1 MKRRLPALFLLALL
15 LAARVPAPGYADTEE
30 NIQTIYTYLT
40 ETAGLNRAAACGI
53 LSNIKSES
61 NFNPEAIGDS
71 GAAYGICQ
79 WNSRRNSLISYC
91 ETNGFESWKSLEGQ
105 LGYLQYELENNKK
118 SVGSVLRSLPDTAQG
133 AFDAAW
139 YFCVYFEIPA
149 DRYNK
154 GNTRGANAVN
164 IYWKKFGGT
173 TESYPMTYDANGGT
187 GAPASGTKTEGVPFK
202 ITAAAPTRKGYEF
215 LGWSEDKSAA
225 EPALSAGGLFSENR
239 AATFYAVWGQA
250 LPDDA
255 EPAKTVTRNGRRY
268 ELFTGAHAY
277 ASAKEYAE
285 TRGGHLATIRT
296 AAEAEAILP
305 LLKAANGP
313 CWLGGEYACGN
324 WTWVSGESFSDAFA
338 ASHWQSGMPTEKNYA
353 SSNGR
358 LAAAAD
364 GTWLD
369 LAPSNRETAGFI
381 VEHGTPDAEA
391 LLRCR
396 ITVSTSLNLR
406 TGPGTGYGKLDVL
419 KPDEIFLVHETVQGS
434 SYSWGWGVTADG
446 AKRGWAAMK
455 IPDYMEPISGPQLD
469 EATGLIYELTDG
481 CAVVTGCSGASAF
494 LSLPETLGGAP
505 LTALRAGAFPAESAL
520 TGVFVPACVSDIAE
534 GAIAASVAV
543 SGYPGSAAH
552 LAAARDGLRFEALPW
567 PNTLTLPANLTRIEE
582 GAFENLSGV
591 QCVDL
596 SHTSLQEIEANAFA
610 GCESLR
616 AILMPD
622 APLSIHA
629 DALGTLLDAVIVAA
643 PGSAAARWASEN
655 GYVTVAPAGG

>member
-268 ELFTGAHAY
+268 ELFTGARVCLRQGIRRDARRAFGDDSH
-277 ASAKEYAE
+277 SR
-285 TRGGHLATIRT
+285 RGGSDS
-296 AAEAEAILP
+296 AASEGRERP
-305 LLKAANGP
+305 LLA
-313 CWLGGEYACGN
+313 
-324 WTWVSGESFSDAFA
+324 
-338 ASHWQSGMPTEKNYA
+338 
-353 SSNGR
+353 GR
-358 LAAAAD
+358 
-364 GTWLD
+364 
-369 LAPSNRETAGFI
+369 RI
-381 VEHGTPDAEA
+381 R
-391 LLRCR
+391 LRQ
-396 ITVSTSLNLR
+396 
-406 TGPGTGYGKLDVL
+406 LDVGIRRIVL
-419 KPDEIFLVHETVQGS
+419 RRVRRVPLAERHAHRKELRQLQRPAGRGG
-434 SYSWGWGVTADG
+434 GWNMA
-446 AKRGWAAMK
+446 R
-455 IPDYMEPISGPQLD
+455 P
-469 EATGLIYELTDG
+469 
-481 CAVVTGCSGASAF
+481 CAV
-494 LSLPETLGGAP
+494 
-505 LTALRAGAFPAESAL
+505 
-520 TGVFVPACVSDIAE
+520 
-534 GAIAASVAV
+534 
-543 SGYPGSAAH
+543 
-552 LAAARDGLRFEALPW
+552 
-567 PNTLTLPANLTRIEE
+567 
-582 GAFENLSGV
+582 
-591 QCVDL
+591 Q
-596 SHTSLQEIEANAFA
+596 
-610 GCESLR
+610 
-616 AILMPD
+616 
-622 APLSIHA
+622 
-629 DALGTLLDAVIVAA
+629 
-643 PGSAAARWASEN
+643 
-655 GYVTVAPAGG
+655 